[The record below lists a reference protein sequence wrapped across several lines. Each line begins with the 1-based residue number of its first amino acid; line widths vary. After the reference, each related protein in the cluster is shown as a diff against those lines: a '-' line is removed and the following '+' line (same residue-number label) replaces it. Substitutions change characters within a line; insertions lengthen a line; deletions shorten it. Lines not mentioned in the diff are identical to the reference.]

1 MGPGFPTRWDKGD
14 AEAALA
20 ASESVIEGSIDTTR
34 QEHFYEETNVVLVVP
49 PSNADD
55 EFKIFASTPNVILT
69 QHTIATVLGLPF
81 SRIHITVKRVS
92 QKYDISVY
100 NNSDWLL
107 LWWENV
113 QIHPSH
119 LWSCSCC
126 SHVWTSRPPPS
137 HKVRIYC
144 KIFA

>member
-1 MGPGFPTRWDKGD
+1 MGPGFPTQWDKGD

-55 EFKIFASTPNVILT
+55 EFKIYASTPNVILT

-92 QKYDISVY
+92 
-100 NNSDWLL
+100 
-107 LWWENV
+107 
-113 QIHPSH
+113 HPSKA
-119 LWSCSCC
+119 LNISSD
-126 SHVWTSRPPPS
+126 TS
-137 HKVRIYC
+137 V
-144 KIFA
+144 

>member
-1 MGPGFPTRWDKGD
+1 MGPGFPTKWDKGD

-55 EFKIFASTPNVILT
+55 EFKIYASTPCVILT

-92 QKYDISVY
+92 
-100 NNSDWLL
+100 
-107 LWWENV
+107 
-113 QIHPSH
+113 HPS
-119 LWSCSCC
+119 
-126 SHVWTSRPPPS
+126 
-137 HKVRIYC
+137 
-144 KIFA
+144 